1 MYTGFITS
9 EELGTVMKS
18 LGQNLTGSELQDM
31 IKEVDADGN
40 GTIEFPE
47 FLNLMA
53 HKLIVWPTFFSY
65 YVIPMYLM
73 LYTLHS
79 KLILYIFSRIRTW
92 KCPETFPSR
101 IMLHSLFSLIYMISI
116 LCPEVRGLEIQLNV
130 KVFCLMPNITGLL
143 TVLILLRRCY
153 FSYTRMR
160 STLAFEI
167 PNMKPNILIQCT
179 LLAA

>member
-31 IKEVDADGN
+31 ITEVDADGN

-53 HKLIVWPTFFSY
+53 YNLKVCPTLFSY
-65 YVIPMYLM
+65 YVIPVYLM

-79 KLILYIFSRIRTW
+79 KLILYIFPRIKTW
-92 KCPETFPSR
+92 KCPEIPPSR
-101 IMLHSLFSLIYMISI
+101 IMLHSLFSLIHMISI
-116 LCPEVRGLEIQLNV
+116 LC
-130 KVFCLMPNITGLL
+130 
-143 TVLILLRRCY
+143 
-153 FSYTRMR
+153 
-160 STLAFEI
+160 
-167 PNMKPNILIQCT
+167 MK
-179 LLAA
+179 